1 MKIKTCLSV
10 LICSWLFLCSCATVN
25 SRRLPHE
32 VPINESAGRGGFLT
46 VMVRF
51 GDGEELPFFLDTGTT
66 STVFDKSLAPKLGE
80 PVGSANIKQWGVWS
94 KQNVYNMPRLY
105 LGGLPLKG
113 DGEVV
118 TFDLSKAPHEAGA
131 RPYVGILGYDT
142 LKHFC
147 LQLDFAE
154 GKLRFLDSKHADKS
168 GWGKAFPI
176 VSLNSEDSRP
186 AVAENLLGLH
196 GPHSLI
202 DSGCTY
208 DGWLMTNHFERWTN
222 TSIPPAQG
230 EARSPYA
237 IFAGEKYPVVDIS
250 RESVESDGI
259 GLRFMARHLV
269 TLDFPHHTMYLSR
282 RSIGPLPDPNRK
294 MTRMKALEPMI
305 EEVIQGDAEAV
316 HRDLT
321 QIEQSSDAS
330 AFEKN
335 VALRLAATM
344 TDTKKPV
351 PAEVPAEVIT
361 LPLGD
366 AQPESAEVGWLK
378 PMANRIPPNG
388 EVSSPLLDSG
398 EIFATGLFAHS
409 PSRYVFNLGGK
420 WKHLHGQAGIHTAFQ
435 GQAYGVVFVIKA
447 DGKEVFRSDAIR
459 GTEHPSY
466 DVDVTGVKTLELV
479 VEKAQEHNG
488 GNWALWLDPYLTR

>member
-1 MKIKTCLSV
+1 M
-10 LICSWLFLCSCATVN
+10 
-25 SRRLPHE
+25 
-32 VPINESAGRGGFLT
+32 
-46 VMVRF
+46 
-51 GDGEELPFFLDTGTT
+51 
-66 STVFDKSLAPKLGE
+66 
-80 PVGSANIKQWGVWS
+80 GSANIKQWGVWS

-282 RSIGPLPDPNRK
+282 TSHRPLPDPNRK

-398 EIFATGLFAHS
+398 EIFRNWPVCAFAI
-409 PSRYVFNLGGK
+409 PLRFQFGRQK
-420 WKHLHGQAGIHTAFQ
+420 WKHLHGQAGIPHRFSGPSVRRRFCYQ
-435 GQAYGVVFVIKA
+435 GRREGIFLLFY
-447 DGKEVFRSDAIR
+447 AIR

-488 GNWALWLDPYLTR
+488 GNWARLMVGSVSSRDRAFARFVGILSPF